1 MHFAYQ
7 IYYFSDF
14 LHTKKPHIRWFVHAA
29 FRNQNISGSLRFGAI
44 SGGKKML
51 VVCITKMLP
60 FDATTSVRGIL
71 YCFFFIIR

>member
-1 MHFAYQ
+1 MHIKYTIFRIFAYK
-7 IYYFSDF
+7 
-14 LHTKKPHIRWFVHAA
+14 KKPHIRWFVHAA

-71 YCFFFIIR
+71 YNLFSIIR